1 MSNLN
6 GTGCDINVDIGN
18 VDHLFKNN
26 NADDV
31 LNTLKSLQLKNVNNL
46 IFAHLNINSLSG
58 KFDALSYIIQ
68 DNIDILVVSE
78 TKLDPTF
85 PACQFKIP
93 GYSMPFR
100 RDRNRNGGGVMIFVR
115 EDISSKLLVRHNLP
129 DDIEVI
135 FVEIN
140 LRKTKFLLRRV
151 IIHLVNRI
159 NIFLII
165 LIVQW
170 TYTE

>member
-18 VDHLFKNN
+18 LDHLFKNN

-31 LNTLKSLQLKNVNNL
+31 LNTLKSLRLKNVNNL

-135 FVEIN
+135 SVEIN
-140 LRKTKFLLRRV
+140 LRKTKFLLLGGY
-151 IIHLVNRI
+151 HPLSQSNQY
-159 NIFLII
+159 FF
-165 LIVQW
+165 
-170 TYTE
+170 